1 MWANFN
7 QPFSTKSL
15 GLITNGIMQ
24 LLVDWIGSFLSGSHF
39 MMLIILKN
47 RDFWEDRKSNWNL
60 KYQNCFPPPHPS
72 PFWFSGAKI
81 NGNFVVSAGSSS
93 VSPWHLGAGPAQSQN
108 GCSFVPQRWQ
118 TYCIALCTR
127 QTAGSCRA
135 EFKGRP
141 APAPAPAAD
150 WLCARLVTAGQQRRP
165 SAGPAPRRQMRRL
178 APGRSE
184 RSDVGLR
191 AQPGCCHFVERA
203 SRFGGRGVGKGRERS
218 SNSGW
223 GFPVGG
229 LPPDFASGR
238 SLTPALVVHTLRRV
252 FLCPSLGRVGLS
264 EAASTSGES
273 KRHYSKTYQFLHFSL
288 SL

>member
-1 MWANFN
+1 
-7 QPFSTKSL
+7 
-15 GLITNGIMQ
+15 
-24 LLVDWIGSFLSGSHF
+24 

-47 RDFWEDRKSNWNL
+47 RDFWKYWKSNGNL
-60 KYQNCFPPPHPS
+60 KYQNSFPPLPP
-72 PFWFSGAKI
+72 PLFWFSDVKI
-81 NGNFVVSAGSSS
+81 KGSSVVSAGSSS

-141 APAPAPAAD
+141 APAPAAD

-165 SAGPAPRRQMRRL
+165 PAGPAPRRKARRL

-191 AQPGCCHFVERA
+191 AQPGFFLFV
-203 SRFGGRGVGKGRERS
+203 
-218 SNSGW
+218 
-223 GFPVGG
+223 
-229 LPPDFASGR
+229 
-238 SLTPALVVHTLRRV
+238 
-252 FLCPSLGRVGLS
+252 
-264 EAASTSGES
+264 
-273 KRHYSKTYQFLHFSL
+273 
-288 SL
+288 

>member
-1 MWANFN
+1 
-7 QPFSTKSL
+7 
-15 GLITNGIMQ
+15 
-24 LLVDWIGSFLSGSHF
+24 

-47 RDFWEDRKSNWNL
+47 RDFWEESKSNVNL
-60 KYQNCFPPPHPS
+60 KYQNSFPPVSLPV
-72 PFWFSGAKI
+72 FWFCGAKI
-81 NGNFVVSAGSSS
+81 KGNLVVSAGSSS

-165 SAGPAPRRQMRRL
+165 PAGPAPRRQARRL
-178 APGRSE
+178 APGRGE

-191 AQPGCCHFVERA
+191 APPGCFLAVQRA
-203 SRFGGRGVGKGRERS
+203 RGLGAEGRKGKGPSCGRGFPGAGASGPVRFGGPLR
-218 SNSGW
+218 
-223 GFPVGG
+223 
-229 LPPDFASGR
+229 PP
-238 SLTPALVVHTLRRV
+238 L
-252 FLCPSLGRVGLS
+252 
-264 EAASTSGES
+264 
-273 KRHYSKTYQFLHFSL
+273 
-288 SL
+288 